1 MSDPQNQRQRRPRL
15 GADERARL
23 LAEIAKFDTVPPR
36 PAPAARSA
44 PISGDR
50 AEITATEQAARAALI
65 GDAADMAELP
75 RVVDVWSNLLTIPV
89 DPRTLARN
97 LVITASREDPAHAAF
112 DVLRTRLVQALAE
125 HGRRRVGITS
135 PTRDCGKTFTA
146 VNLAIT
152 LSRYDNCR
160 TVLMD
165 MDLRN
170 PTLARRIGAN
180 APQPMGDF
188 LRGQIPTEAFLRRLA
203 PNDLNIGGNLAFGLN
218 GRIEPYAAELFQQQ
232 STTDVLARLQEETE
246 ADVMLFDLPPAMAQ
260 DDVIA
265 FRPHFDCI
273 LMVVGGGITKA
284 SDVRES
290 IRRLGEDKPVIGI
303 VLNKAEGEGV
313 DDYSY

>member
-1 MSDPQNQRQRRPRL
+1 MSDPQKPRQRRPRL

-23 LAEIAKFDTVPPR
+23 LAEIAKYDTVPPR
-36 PAPAARSA
+36 PAAPQPDIAAVA
-44 PISGDR
+44 
-50 AEITATEQAARAALI
+50 AAEQAARAALI
-65 GDAADMAELP
+65 GAQEGQPTLP

-112 DVLRTRLVQALAE
+112 DVLRTRLVQALAAR
-125 HGRRRVGITS
+125 GWRRVGITS

-152 LSRYDNCR
+152 LSRYDDCR

-180 APQPMGDF
+180 APLAMGDY
-188 LRGQIPTEAFLRRLA
+188 LRGTVPSEAFLRRMA
-203 PNDLNIGGNLAFGLN
+203 PNDLQIGSNLAFGLN

-232 STTDVLARLQEETE
+232 STTDVLERLQDETQ
-246 ADVMLFDLPPAMAQ
+246 ADVVLFDLPPALAQ

-265 FRPHFDCI
+265 FRAHFDCI

-303 VLNKAEGEGV
+303 VLNKGEGEGV
-313 DDYSY
+313 DDYTY

>member
-1 MSDPQNQRQRRPRL
+1 MRHPEKPRQRRPRL

-23 LAEIAKFDTVPPR
+23 LAEIAKYDTVPPR
-36 PAPAARSA
+36 PATPKSDIAAV
-44 PISGDR
+44 
-50 AEITATEQAARAALI
+50 TAAEQAARTALI
-65 GDAADMAELP
+65 GAGTDQSTLP

-89 DPRTLARN
+89 DPRILARN

-125 HGRRRVGITS
+125 HGWRRVGITS

-170 PTLARRIGAN
+170 PTLARRIGAS
-180 APQPMGDF
+180 APQPMGDY
-188 LRGQIPTEAFLRRLA
+188 LCGQIPTEAFLRRMA
-203 PNDLNIGGNLAFGLN
+203 PNNLHIGGNLAFGLN
-218 GRIEPYAAELFQQQ
+218 GRVEPYAAELFQQQ
-232 STTDVLARLQEETE
+232 STMDVLERLQDETE
-246 ADVMLFDLPPAMAQ
+246 ADVMLFDLPPALAQ

-313 DDYSY
+313 DDYRY